1 MQESERLALLQAL
14 QDEKEQLLESQ
25 QRMSVT
31 HYTQRAKNQYMN
43 FVERVNKIDESI
55 KVMDRKKFVMK
66 D

>member
-1 MQESERLALLQAL
+1 
-14 QDEKEQLLESQ
+14 
-25 QRMSVT
+25 MSVT